1 MFAAQ
6 RAAVERDPYP
16 SAQQRVEWLSR
27 VRPMIARHR
36 GAVLDAL
43 DADFGGHSRELAEV
57 TELMGPLNRA
67 AFAIAHVQGWMKPS
81 PRPVDRVTLG
91 RSRAY
96 VRYEPKGVVGNM
108 VSWNFPFDIGLG
120 PTIDALAAGNRVVV
134 KPSELAPARGGRV
147 LAAMVADSFAE
158 DELVVVTGD
167 LKPLSCTS
175 RRCRG
180 TTWCSP
186 AAPLWAGRSCA
197 RPRPTW
203 RRSPPGAGR
212 QVRALVGEKVTDRH
226 TITSVALIKVIKHGQ
241 MCISDDDRLVPRA
254 ALDSFAGLV
263 VDFWR
268 KHFAADAGAASS
280 CGIITDRHVGRRS
293 AWWPTP
299 GNVARR

>member
-1 MFAAQ
+1 MFTAE

-43 DADFGGHSRELAEV
+43 DADFGGHSREGRRSDRLRDRWY
-57 TELMGPLNRA
+57 RA

-81 PRPVDRVTLG
+81 PRAVDRVTLG

-134 KPSELAPARGGRV
+134 KPSELAPACGQM
-147 LAAMVADSFAE
+147 LAGMVADSFAE
-158 DELVVVTGD
+158 DEVAVVTGD
-167 LKPLSCTS
+167 LGSC
-175 RRCRG
+175 CRG
-180 TTWCSP
+180 YFASLGVGPPCLHRQ
-186 AAPLWAGRSCA
+186 APLWAGRSCA

-203 RRSPPGAGR
+203 CRSPWSWGG
-212 QVRALVGEKVTDRH
+212 K
-226 TITSVALIKVIKHGQ
+226 
-241 MCISDDDRLVPRA
+241 VPR
-254 ALDSFAGLV
+254 
-263 VDFWR
+263 
-268 KHFAADAGAASS
+268 
-280 CGIITDRHVGRRS
+280 GRGRG
-293 AWWPTP
+293 T
-299 GNVARR
+299 R